1 MTHRFSGS
9 ALSRLIVSALAAA
22 ALSHAAMADDLTDPA
37 SFFGDDAPAMQECTR
52 GDVRALR
59 FIRVGEARLSLD
71 DCARN
76 GLPLKPPL
84 RLQFSYRRDVPGDA
98 FAEAAETM
106 IKRNADADTFDAL
119 QSRIQAFNANYR
131 DIGNGDTYQL
141 DYAPDGRLL
150 LSLNGEPLA
159 EESGDD
165 FALNYLSIWFG
176 DDPYN
181 DRLKRDLLGN

>member
-1 MTHRFSGS
+1 MTHLFRHSTLGRVVL
-9 ALSRLIVSALAAA
+9 AGVAAA
-22 ALSHAAMADDLTDPA
+22 AFGHSAMAAELTDPA

-59 FIRVGEARLSLD
+59 VIRVGEARLSLD
-71 DCARN
+71 DCDRN

-106 IKRNADADTFDAL
+106 IKRNADADVFAGL
-119 QSRIQAFNANYR
+119 QERIQAFNANYR
-131 DIGNGDTYQL
+131 DIGDGDTYQL

-159 EESGDD
+159 EENGDD
-165 FALNYLSIWFG
+165 FALHYLNIWFG

-181 DRLKRDLLGN
+181 ARLKRDLLGR

>member
-1 MTHRFSGS
+1 MRYLSCMRCLS
-9 ALSRLIVSALAAA
+9 WALPACTAL
-22 ALSHAAMADDLTDPA
+22 ALSHGATAEALPDPA
-37 SFFGDDAPAMQECTR
+37 SFFGDEAPAMQACTR

-76 GLPLKPPL
+76 GLPLEPPL

-106 IKRNADADTFDAL
+106 IKRNADPDVFAEL
-119 QSRIQAFNANYR
+119 QPRIQAFNANYR
-131 DIGNGDTYQL
+131 DIGDGDTYQL
-141 DYAPDGRLL
+141 DYATDGRLL

-159 EESGDD
+159 TERGDD
-165 FALNYLSIWFG
+165 FALHYLNIWFG

>member
-1 MTHRFSGS
+1 
-9 ALSRLIVSALAAA
+9 
-22 ALSHAAMADDLTDPA
+22 
-37 SFFGDDAPAMQECTR
+37 MQACTR

-76 GLPLKPPL
+76 ALPLKAPL

-106 IKRNADADTFDAL
+106 IKRNAEPEVFAAL
-119 QSRIQAFNANYR
+119 QPRIKAFNAHYR
-131 DIGNGDTYQL
+131 DIGDGDTYQL

-159 EESGDD
+159 TESGDE
-165 FALNYLSIWFG
+165 FALHYLNIWFG
-176 DDPYN
+176 NDPYN
-181 DRLKRDLLGN
+181 DRLKRDLLGQ